1 MEEILKM
8 PDNITYVSTL
18 SGGLDSALATYL
30 LMYYKPG
37 TRVVLSSICLEH
49 MDNYNLNN
57 VKNIRTYLQKHF
69 PDRIR
74 EHRIGYFADR
84 DAARSGR
91 GTQTSNLVTEFTA
104 LGLLSGMTLNPI
116 DVPELMDSERDDTR
130 DAVRPVRT
138 LSRTNIWHYQPFIN
152 HDKKYVAELYQQHNL
167 QDLADLTVS
176 CESLTSPRPCK
187 TCWWCREKHWAF
199 GYY

>member
-30 LMYYKPG
+30 LMYFKPS
-37 TRVVLSSICLEH
+37 TRIVLSSICLEH
-49 MDNYNLNN
+49 MDNYNLDN
-57 VKNIRTYLQKHF
+57 VKNICRYLQKQF

-84 DAARSGR
+84 DAARAGR
-91 GTQTSNLVTEFTA
+91 STQTSNLVNEFTA
-104 LGLLSGMTLNPI
+104 LGLLSGMTLNPV

-130 DAVRPVRT
+130 DEVRPVRK
-138 LSRTNIWHYQPFIN
+138 LSPTNIWHYQPFIN
-152 HDKKYVAELYQQHNL
+152 YDKKYVAELYQQHTL

-176 CESLTSPRPCK
+176 CESLTAPRPCK
-187 TCWWCREKHWAF
+187 KCWWCREKHWAF